1 MRRRVAA
8 LDAARSRLRQ
18 SRIVAVR
25 GASTGQESVRV
36 GIAFASHASELRARL
51 EKFCA
56 ALGGAVGLRS
66 SGLGVWHYHR
76 LLEALEMGDIDV
88 AWLPPILAAQ
98 AVSRGR
104 VLPVALPV
112 RDGAAFYST
121 ALFTRPDA
129 RWRTPADLLG
139 VRAAWVD
146 RRSAAGY
153 LVIRAHLRRAGLDVE
168 KAFGADQFHGAHD
181 AVARA
186 VHEGDADVGATFAH
200 FHPETG
206 ALVRGGWGDL
216 PVRILDHA
224 GPIPSDVLAIG
235 THVPEALRGAIQTA
249 LVGSRDAA
257 LREAAM
263 ALFSAEGFLAPQPA
277 HLEPLQALLGDLDE
291 HARRLPP
298 LAPRPSSPA
307 R

>member
-1 MRRRVAA
+1 M
-8 LDAARSRLRQ
+8 
-18 SRIVAVR
+18 AVR
-25 GASTGQESVRV
+25 NAGTGQQNVRV
-36 GIAFASHASELRARL
+36 GIAFASHASELRAHL
-51 EKFCA
+51 DSFCA
-56 ALGGAVGLRS
+56 ALGAALGLS
-66 SGLGVWHYHR
+66 ASGLGVWHYHR
-76 LLEALEMGDIDV
+76 LLEALEMGDIDL

-104 VLPVALPV
+104 VLPIALPT

-121 ALFTRPDA
+121 ALFVRPDA
-129 RWRTPADLLG
+129 PWKVVGDLKG

-153 LVIRAHLRRAGLDVE
+153 LVIRAHLRKQGVDVD
-168 KAFGADQFHGAHD
+168 KVFSADQFHGAHD

-200 FHPETG
+200 FDPRTG
-206 ALVRGGWGDL
+206 ALLRGDWGDL
-216 PVRILDHA
+216 PVRVLERA

-235 THVPEALRGAIQTA
+235 THVADELRARIQSA
-249 LVGSRDAA
+249 LVGQGERQLRAA
-257 LREAAM
+257 ATT
-263 ALFSAEGFLAPQPA
+263 LFSADGFLAPEPE
-277 HLEPLQALLGDLDE
+277 HLAPLQALLTTLDE

-298 LAPRPSSPA
+298 LAPRPSSPG

>member
-1 MRRRVAA
+1 LRQSLFV
-8 LDAARSRLRQ
+8 AARS
-18 SRIVAVR
+18 
-25 GASTGQESVRV
+25 ASTGQESVRV

-51 EKFCA
+51 DQFCA
-56 ALGGAVGLRS
+56 ALGAALGLRA

-98 AVSRGR
+98 AVARGR
-104 VLPVALPV
+104 VLPIALPV

-129 RWRTPADLLG
+129 RWRSAADLSG
-139 VRAAWVD
+139 ARAAWVD

-153 LVIRAHLRRAGLDVE
+153 LVIRAHLRRAGLDLD

-200 FHPETG
+200 FDPKTG
-206 ALVRGGWGDL
+206 AVLRGGWGDL
-216 PVRILDHA
+216 PVRVIERA

-235 THVPEALRGAIQTA
+235 THVPEPLRAAIQAA
-249 LVGSRDAA
+249 LVGGEHRPIAA
-257 LREAAM
+257 AAA
-263 ALFSAEGFLAPQPA
+263 ALFSAESFLAPQSE
-277 HLEPLQALLGDLDE
+277 HLEPLQGLLAALDE

-298 LAPRPSSPA
+298 LAPRPSPPA

>member
-1 MRRRVAA
+1 VAA
-8 LDAARSRLRQ
+8 NS
-18 SRIVAVR
+18 S
-25 GASTGQESVRV
+25 STGQQSVRV

-51 EKFCA
+51 DQFCA
-56 ALGGAVGLRS
+56 ALGAAVGLKA

-98 AVSRGR
+98 AASRGR
-104 VLPVALPV
+104 VLPIALPV

-121 ALFTRPDA
+121 ALFTRKDA
-129 RWRTPADLLG
+129 RWKTVADLQG
-139 VRAAWVD
+139 ARAAWVD

-153 LVIRAHLRRAGLDVE
+153 LVIRAHLRRSGVDLD

-200 FHPETG
+200 FASSTG
-206 ALVRGGWGDL
+206 TVLRGGWGEL
-216 PVRILDHA
+216 PVHVIERA
-224 GPIPSDVLAIG
+224 GPIPSDVLAMG
-235 THVPEALRGAIQTA
+235 THVPDELRDAIQAA
-249 LVGSRDAA
+249 LVGGGDARLGAAAAA
-257 LREAAM
+257 LFAAE
-263 ALFSAEGFLAPQPA
+263 SFLAPQTE
-277 HLEPLQALLGDLDE
+277 HLAPLQALLADLDE

-298 LAPRPSSPA
+298 LAPRPSSPV

>member
-1 MRRRVAA
+1 MGV
-8 LDAARSRLRQ
+8 Q
-18 SRIVAVR
+18 N
-25 GASTGQESVRV
+25 ASSGQQSVRV

-51 EKFCA
+51 DRFCSALGA
-56 ALGGAVGLRS
+56 ALGMRS

-76 LLEALEMGDIDV
+76 LLEALEMGDVDI

-98 AVSRGR
+98 AVARGR
-104 VLPVALPV
+104 VLPIALPV

-121 ALFTRPDA
+121 ALITRPDA
-129 RWRTPADLLG
+129 RWKSASELQG

-153 LVIRAHLRRAGLDVE
+153 LVIRAHLRKSGIDLE
-168 KAFGADQFHGAHD
+168 KAFAADQFHGAHD

-186 VHEGDADVGATFAH
+186 VHEGDADVGASFAH
-200 FHPETG
+200 FDPRTG
-206 ALVRGGWGDL
+206 AVLRGGWGDL
-216 PVRILDHA
+216 PVRVIERA

-235 THVPEALRGAIQTA
+235 THVPAELRAAIQSA
-249 LVGSRDAA
+249 LVGGADRA
-257 LREAAM
+257 LGEAAG
-263 ALFSAEGFLAPQPA
+263 ALFTAESFLAPRPE
-277 HLEPLQALLGDLDE
+277 HLQPLQVLLADLDE

-298 LAPRPSSPA
+298 LAPRSSSPP

>member
-1 MRRRVAA
+1 MGA
-8 LDAARSRLRQ
+8 Q
-18 SRIVAVR
+18 SSSA
-25 GASTGQESVRV
+25 GQQSVRV

-51 EKFCA
+51 DELCS
-56 ALGGAVGLRS
+56 ALGSALGLKA

-98 AVSRGR
+98 AAARGR
-104 VLPVALPV
+104 VLPIALPV

-121 ALFTRPDA
+121 ALFTRPGS
-129 RWRTPADLLG
+129 RWKSAADLQG
-139 VRAAWVD
+139 ARAAWVD

-153 LVIRAHLRRAGLDVE
+153 LVIRAHLRKKGIDLD

-200 FHPETG
+200 FDPASG
-206 ALVRGGWGDL
+206 ALLRGGWGAL
-216 PVRILDHA
+216 PVHVIDHA
-224 GPIPSDVLAIG
+224 GPIPADVLAVG
-235 THVPEALRGAIQTA
+235 THVPEELQRAIQAA
-249 LVGSRDAA
+249 LVGGSDARLGAAAAA
-257 LREAAM
+257 L
-263 ALFSAEGFLAPQPA
+263 FTAEGFLAPRA
-277 HLEPLQALLGDLDE
+277 EHLAPLQALISDLDE

-298 LAPRPSSPA
+298 LAPRPSSPS